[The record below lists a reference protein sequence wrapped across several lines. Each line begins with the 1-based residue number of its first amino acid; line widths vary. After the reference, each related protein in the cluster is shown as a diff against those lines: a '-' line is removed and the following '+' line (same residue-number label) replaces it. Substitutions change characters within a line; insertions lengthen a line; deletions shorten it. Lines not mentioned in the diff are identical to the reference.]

1 MKRENKL
8 LAWGRMEEWK
18 GAKGWIR
25 EEMYMEREE
34 RRGNGKRVM
43 QNPLQN
49 SIWILLSAV
58 GKNLKRKFFVFFY
71 FASSDMPHITTSPPT
86 RGAGSSQ
93 RRTDGR

>member
-1 MKRENKL
+1 MEMKRENKL
-8 LAWGRMEEWK
+8 LAWGRMEWK
-18 GAKGWIR
+18 CVKGWIK
-25 EEMYMEREE
+25 EEMYVEREE
-34 RRGNGKRVM
+34 RRGNSKRVR
-43 QNPLQN
+43 QKPLQN

-58 GKNLKRKFFVFFY
+58 GKNLKRKFCFFY